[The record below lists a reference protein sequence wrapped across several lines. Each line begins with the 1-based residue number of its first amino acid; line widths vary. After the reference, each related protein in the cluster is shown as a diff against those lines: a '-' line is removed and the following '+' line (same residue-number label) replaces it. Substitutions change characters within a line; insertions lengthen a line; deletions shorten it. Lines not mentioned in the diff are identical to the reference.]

1 MAKKVSKFF
10 RIGVEGDTCDGRVIS
25 AGDIQEMAASF
36 DPRVYGCRINLE
48 HLRGILPEGVF
59 NRYGD
64 VVELKAEKI
73 DDDSALNGKWALFA
87 KIAPLDNLVDMVGK
101 GQKVYTS
108 MEIQPNFA
116 NSGKCYLV
124 GLAVTDDPA
133 SLGTEYLEFCRTAKS
148 NPLNRFK
155 ASPENLISAATLAE
169 LEFEDQPETVFTAL
183 TVWRELRRL
192 RGQQLADPRMD
203 AVLAA
208 ADIASDWAS
217 YTELQGGPL
226 VARRDLIV
234 RLAYEITEQGNEY
247 GEDVQRVQGI
257 YSPHVQGSEVAT
269 RLVKWAIVPKLA
281 EASAE
286 AGFSGGAAAPWSSV
300 NNCTKRGIQRQLK
313 FLLNQRGFDG
323 SVNEIAI
330 LMRGGGLM
338 YGQSALFFKNGRLY
352 EQRSEPIQELW
363 PGWA

>member
-25 AGDIQEMAASF
+25 AGDIKEMAASF

-48 HLRGILPEGVF
+48 HLRGILPDGVF

-73 DDDSALNGKWALFA
+73 DDDSALSGKWALFA
-87 KIAPLDNLVDMVGK
+87 KIAPLDNLVDMVGR

-148 NPLNRFK
+148 SPLNRFK

-183 TVWRELRRL
+183 TDKVKAIFSRKQANDDARL
-192 RGQQLADPRMD
+192 KDVHE
-203 AVLAA
+203 AVTAVSEHVQENLSA
-208 ADIASDWAS
+208 
-217 YTELQGGPL
+217 
-226 VARRDLIV
+226 
-234 RLAYEITEQGNEY
+234 TEQ
-247 GEDVQRVQGI
+247 RI
-257 YSPHVQGSEVAT
+257 
-269 RLVKWAIVPKLA
+269 
-281 EASAE
+281 
-286 AGFSGGAAAPWSSV
+286 AAMENA
-300 NNCTKRGIQRQLK
+300 
-313 FLLNQRGFDG
+313 F
-323 SVNEIAI
+323 
-330 LMRGGGLM
+330 
-338 YGQSALFFKNGRLY
+338 SALKQDVTSQTTQTSQALTDLKSTLDNTESFTQPRRTQATGGEGDSLSTNC
-352 EQRSEPIQELW
+352 
-363 PGWA
+363 